1 VPITAQAHALEVGA
15 LQLLADRRLLAKR
28 KSNAAAVSTTN
39 SANQNDA
46 CIIKDAA
53 QLHRFRWL
61 LFSP

>member
-1 VPITAQAHALEVGA
+1 MHWSLEHSNCWLIAVCS
-15 LQLLADRRLLAKR
+15 AKR

-39 SANQNDA
+39 SANQNEA